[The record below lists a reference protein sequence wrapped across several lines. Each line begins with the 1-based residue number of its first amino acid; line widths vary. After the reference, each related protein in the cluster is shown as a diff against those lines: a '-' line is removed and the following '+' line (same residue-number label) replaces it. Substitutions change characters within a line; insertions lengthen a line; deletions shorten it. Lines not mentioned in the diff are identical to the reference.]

1 MAIPPYCLIIFQS
14 TLPRGSDFDCFP
26 FVDFLLISIHA
37 PSRERHVARQF
48 LYGNLD
54 ISIHAPSRER
64 LYMDNSLTSNVI
76 EFQSTLPRG
85 SDRLTPSGFFF
96 CPISIHAPSRERP
109 KEYIAMAEASTIS
122 IHAPSRERLQAYVPF
137 AYRQAFQ
144 STLPRG
150 SDRRSAGR

>member
-76 EFQSTLPRG
+76 AFQSTLPRG
-85 SDRLTPSGFFF
+85 SDNAKF
-96 CPISIHAPSRERP
+96 CQFAHALC
-109 KEYIAMAEASTIS
+109 IS
-122 IHAPSRERLQAYVPF
+122 IHAPSRERLTVSDIYSGDKNISIHAPSRE
-137 AYRQAFQ
+137 RQKIAHRQ
-144 STLPRG
+144 NL
-150 SDRRSAGR
+150 